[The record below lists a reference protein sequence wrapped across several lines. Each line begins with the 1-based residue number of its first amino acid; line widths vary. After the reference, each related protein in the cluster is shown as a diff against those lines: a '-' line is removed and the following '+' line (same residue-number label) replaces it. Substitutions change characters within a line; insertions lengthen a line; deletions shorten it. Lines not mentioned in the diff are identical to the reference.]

1 MNTLRFCHF
10 ICVGTFLFLLMNLS
24 VVAQEPQVLT
34 LEESIEIAKQSN
46 LTLQTAEQ
54 NLKAAEA
61 QVRAARAGLLPRITA
76 SGNYT
81 YFKDI
86 QKSAIQAEGGFGFP
100 MPGEKMNGMSPPSAD
115 NESDLIELEFGAH
128 HNAQGTINLTQPI
141 FAWGRYYY
149 GYQAADLNYQAIQ
162 RDVDAAYNQLRLDV
176 SEAFY
181 GTLVA
186 LEFVRVAQQSVSL
199 VEEQLAIAEMS
210 LEAGAATNFDVLRA
224 KVQLANAS
232 SQFIRAQNGV
242 QTAKNAYKIVLN
254 IPLSENISVK
264 GTLEVPENHKI
275 PVLNLNALVQQAL
288 DNRPEVHRTQFT
300 EHAARKQI
308 DIAKTRSRPDLG
320 FFTNYQI
327 SQNERLTE
335 MNRIWSLGLQI
346 NIPIFDGFATRAAVQ
361 QSESTLKQVQLGGTQ
376 VKVGVEFEV
385 RAAYLNLRGA
395 ETIIE
400 VQREAVAQARESV
413 RIANLQFQNGVI
425 TTVALTDTQ
434 LALAQAEV
442 NRLQAYHDYLVGLAR
457 LEKAIG
463 QTLK

>member
-10 ICVGTFLFLLMNLS
+10 VCAGTFLLLLMNLS

-61 QVRAARAGLLPRITA
+61 QVLAARAGLLPRITA

-86 QKSAIQAEGGFGFP
+86 QKSVIQAEGGFGFP
-100 MPGEKMNGMSPPSAD
+100 MPGEEMNGMSPPSAD

-186 LEFVRVAQQSVSL
+186 LEFVRVVQQSVSL

-242 QTAKNAYKIVLN
+242 QTAKNAYKTVLN

-288 DNRPEVHRTQFT
+288 DDRPEVHRTQFT